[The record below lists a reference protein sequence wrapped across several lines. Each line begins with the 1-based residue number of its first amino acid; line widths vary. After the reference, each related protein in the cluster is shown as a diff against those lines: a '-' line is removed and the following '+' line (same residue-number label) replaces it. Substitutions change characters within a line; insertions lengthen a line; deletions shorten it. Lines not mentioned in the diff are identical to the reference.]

1 MLIKCI
7 LLLCVFQV
15 TLGRYEPN
23 WESIDSRPLPAWF
36 DESKVGILIHWGVF
50 SVPSILSEWFWYQ
63 WETKTPLL
71 VDFMKNNYRQDWTY
85 PDFANQLTAE
95 FFDAEEWA
103 SLLNISGAKY
113 VVMVGKHHEGF
124 TMWPSN
130 YSWNWNAMDV
140 GPKRDLIGEVGAAI
154 RSKTKLHFG
163 IYHSLFEWFNPLFER
178 DRSNAFK
185 TQDFIA
191 AKTMPELYE
200 LVNKYKP
207 DIVWSDGSHAAD
219 DWYWNATTFLSWLY
233 NDSPVKDTVVVN
245 DRWGI
250 NVNCIHGGFLNC
262 GDRFNPK
269 VLQKRKWENVMTLD
283 KYSAGY
289 RRNAKLEDYFTMIE
303 LLTEVAQT
311 VSCGGNILIN
321 IGITKEGTVV
331 PIYQDILTKLG
342 KWLTVN
348 GEGIYSSK
356 PWTTQNDTISN
367 YVWYTS
373 KVINNEPY
381 VYAIMLEWPKNNTLV
396 LGAPKTSSTT
406 VVSMLGYTGGNFS
419 WKPNPAGGIQIML
432 PSMNVNEIPCNDVW
446 VIKMQGVD

>member
-1 MLIKCI
+1 MGNNEEEIFNQI
-7 LLLCVFQV
+7 RQV

-130 YSWNWNAMDV
+130 YSWNWNAMD
-140 GPKRDLIGEVGAAI
+140 
-154 RSKTKLHFG
+154 
-163 IYHSLFEWFNPLFER
+163 
-178 DRSNAFK
+178 
-185 TQDFIA
+185 

-373 KVINNEPY
+373 KVINNQPF
-381 VYAIMLEWPKNNTLV
+381 VYAIMLEWPKNNTLI